1 MRANIHQQVH
11 FLSGNQSHG
20 LPSLKEASSKG
31 IRKAATMGL
40 IRVAGNMFECPSTK
54 DLWKV
59 SGDKVI
65 RLSNTEV
72 DNEENLKP
80 ANEDDPKGFL
90 ASILAELEF

>member
-1 MRANIHQQVH
+1 MRADVHQQVH
-11 FLSGNQSHG
+11 FLSGNESHG

-31 IRKAATMGL
+31 VRKAASMGL
-40 IRVAGNMFECPSTK
+40 IRVAGNMFECPSSK

-65 RLSNTEV
+65 RISGSEV
-72 DNEENLKP
+72 DNNENLKP
-80 ANEDDPKGFL
+80 ANEDDPKSFL